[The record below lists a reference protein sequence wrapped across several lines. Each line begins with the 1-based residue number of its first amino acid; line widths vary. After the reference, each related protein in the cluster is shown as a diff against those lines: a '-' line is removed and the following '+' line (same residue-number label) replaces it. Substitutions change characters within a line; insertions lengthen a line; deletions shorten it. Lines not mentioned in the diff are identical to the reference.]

1 MAAFASEAVEARLE
15 MAVANQTELLV
26 RSDEPA
32 VRVRR
37 IIQAM
42 LDAES

>member
-1 MAAFASEAVEARLE
+1 MAAFASEAVEVRLE
-15 MAVANQTELLV
+15 MAVANQKELL
-26 RSDEPA
+26 
-32 VRVRR
+32 VRR